1 MPRIALPAQH
11 FTTTITA
18 AALPL
23 AGWALHTRHLHRR
36 LEVARRDPLTGLYGR
51 DAFTEAATWLI
62 RRSPLALVVLIDLDG
77 FKALNDTAGHAAGD
91 AVLAHTA
98 SRLDGWATI
107 GAAGRFGG
115 DEFTAVLP
123 LNADDAD
130 GEDGPLTELSWL
142 HYTLTKPVPHGGD
155 LLSVRAS
162 VGGYLATPAVSLSEA
177 LTAADAA
184 MYAAKLAGGGWDLAS
199 AEAMTRSRAAP
210 RRWRRNRPATLARW
224 AA

>member
-1 MPRIALPAQH
+1 MHRLALPVQH
-11 FTTTITA
+11 APLLA

-23 AGWALHTRHLHRR
+23 AGWALHTRRLHRR
-36 LEVARRDPLTGLYGR
+36 LDSARRDPLTGLYGR
-51 DAFTEAATWLI
+51 DAFTQAATRLI
-62 RRSPLALVVLIDLDG
+62 GRSRLALVVLVDLDG
-77 FKALNDTAGHAAGD
+77 FKALNDTFGHTAGD

-123 LNADDAD
+123 LTDHTD
-130 GEDGPLTELSWL
+130 GWDSAYAELSEL
-142 HYTLTKPVPHGGD
+142 HYTLTEPVPHSGG
-155 LLSVRAS
+155 LLAVGAS
-162 VGGYLATPAVSLSEA
+162 VGGYLATPAVSLSGA

-184 MYAAKLAGGGWDLAS
+184 MYAAKLAGGGGHLANGD
-199 AEAMTRSRAAP
+199 APMRPGAAP
-210 RRWRRNRPATLARW
+210 RRWRRNRPGSMAGR

>member
-11 FTTTITA
+11 FTTMTA
-18 AALPL
+18 AAVPL
-23 AGWALHTRHLHRR
+23 AGWALHTRALRRR
-36 LEVARRDPLTGLYGR
+36 LETARRDPLTGLYGR
-51 DAFTEAATWLI
+51 DAFTAAATRLI
-62 RRSPLALVVLIDLDG
+62 HRSPLALVVLIDLDG

-91 AVLAHTA
+91 AVLAHVA
-98 SRLDGWATI
+98 SRLDGWATS

-123 LNADDAD
+123 LNDGDTD

-155 LLSVRAS
+155 LLPVGAS
-162 VGGYLATPAVSLSEA
+162 IGGYLTTPDTPLTGA

-184 MYAAKLAGGGWDLAS
+184 MYAAKRTGGGWDLTA
-199 AEAMTRSRAAP
+199 AQALTRPGAAP
-210 RRWRRNRPATLARW
+210 RRWRRNRPGTLAGW